1 MKAAFEVKSS
11 RLEMLSLR
19 LHTAD
24 LAQLSQFLR
33 KKKDK
38 YQVLGALPFVL
49 DLDDL
54 TEDTDADL
62 SAIVSLLERQGIVV
76 IAARGAEQ
84 RWADKVHAA
93 GLFYLSHEHKK
104 AVETEIDEHEKA
116 ACTESPAEPT
126 EDSVTE
132 AADTATDSVAET
144 KAESDVENNG
154 QAAEEEKQSAP
165 AADDHV
171 PRPTLVINS
180 PVRTGQQVYAKNADL
195 IVMGMVSEGAEVIA
209 DGNIHVY
216 APLRGRALAG
226 ESGDKTAR
234 IFVQSMQAELV
245 SVAGI
250 YRVFEQNLPPHLH
263 KHAVKIELQED
274 ERLAISAINAQ

>member
-33 KKKDK
+33 KQKDK

-54 TEDTDADL
+54 TDADADL
-62 SAIVSLLERQGIVV
+62 SAIVSLLARQGISV

-104 AVETEIDEHEKA
+104 AAEIEIDKYEKA
-116 ACTESPAEPT
+116 ACTVPAAEPT

-132 AADTATDSVAET
+132 AAADTAESVAET
-144 KAESDVENNG
+144 KAESAAENSG
-154 QAAEEEKQSAP
+154 QAAEEEKQPAP
-165 AADDHV
+165 AADDHA

>member
-54 TEDTDADL
+54 TDADADL
-62 SAIVSLLERQGIVV
+62 SAIVSLLARQGIAV

-104 AVETEIDEHEKA
+104 LAETEIGEHEKA
-116 ACTESPAEPT
+116 ACTVPAAEPT

-132 AADTATDSVAET
+132 AAATATDSVAET
-144 KAESDVENNG
+144 QAESAAENNG
-154 QAAEEEKQSAP
+154 QAAEEEKQPAP
-165 AADDHV
+165 AADDHA

-234 IFVQSMQAELV
+234 IFAQSMQAELV

-250 YRVFEQNLPPHLH
+250 YRVFEQDLPPHLH

>member
-54 TEDTDADL
+54 TDTDADL
-62 SAIVSLLERQGIVV
+62 SAIVSLLARQGIAV

-104 AVETEIDEHEKA
+104 AAETEIDEHEKA
-116 ACTESPAEPT
+116 ACTEPAAEPT

-132 AADTATDSVAET
+132 AAADTTDNVAET
-144 KAESDVENNG
+144 QAESAAENNG
-154 QAAEEEKQSAP
+154 QAAEEEKQPAP
-165 AADDHV
+165 AADDHA

-234 IFVQSMQAELV
+234 IFAQSMQAELV

-250 YRVFEQNLPPHLH
+250 YRVFEQDLPPHLH

>member
-54 TEDTDADL
+54 TDADADL
-62 SAIVSLLERQGIVV
+62 SAIVSLLARQGIAV

-104 AVETEIDEHEKA
+104 AAETEIDEHEKA
-116 ACTESPAEPT
+116 ACTEPAAEPT

-132 AADTATDSVAET
+132 AAADTTDNVAET
-144 KAESDVENNG
+144 QAESAAENNG
-154 QAAEEEKQSAP
+154 QAAEEEKQPAP
-165 AADDHV
+165 AADDHA

-234 IFVQSMQAELV
+234 IFAQSMQAELV

-250 YRVFEQNLPPHLH
+250 YRVFEQDLPPHLH

>member
-1 MKAAFEVKSS
+1 MKAAFEVKST

-54 TEDTDADL
+54 TDADADL
-62 SAIVSLLERQGIVV
+62 SAIVSLLARQGITV

-144 KAESDVENNG
+144 KAESAAENNG
-154 QAAEEEKQSAP
+154 QAAEEEKQPAP
-165 AADDHV
+165 AADDHA

>member
-1 MKAAFEVKSS
+1 MKAAFEVKST

-54 TEDTDADL
+54 TDADADL
-62 SAIVSLLERQGIVV
+62 SAIVSLLARQGIAV

-104 AVETEIDEHEKA
+104 AAETEIDEHEKA
-116 ACTESPAEPT
+116 ACTEPT
-126 EDSVTE
+126 VEHAEDSVTE
-132 AADTATDSVAET
+132 AAADTTDNIAET
-144 KAESDVENNG
+144 KAESTEENNG
-154 QAAEEEKQSAP
+154 QAAEEEKQPAP
-165 AADDHV
+165 AADDHA

>member
-1 MKAAFEVKSS
+1 MKAAFEVKST

-54 TEDTDADL
+54 TDADADL
-62 SAIVSLLERQGIVV
+62 SAIVSLLARQGITV

-116 ACTESPAEPT
+116 ACTVPAAEPT
-126 EDSVTE
+126 GDSVTE
-132 AADTATDSVAET
+132 AAADATDNVAET

>member
-54 TEDTDADL
+54 TDADADL
-62 SAIVSLLERQGIVV
+62 SAIVSLLARQGIAV

-104 AVETEIDEHEKA
+104 AAETEIDEHEKA
-116 ACTESPAEPT
+116 ACTEPPAEHA
-126 EDSVTE
+126 EDSVKE
-132 AADTATDSVAET
+132 AAADATDNFAET
-144 KAESDVENNG
+144 QAESAAENNG
-154 QAAEEEKQSAP
+154 QAAEEEKQPAP
-165 AADDHV
+165 AADDHA

>member
-54 TEDTDADL
+54 TDADADL
-62 SAIVSLLERQGIVV
+62 SAIVSLLARQGIVV

-104 AVETEIDEHEKA
+104 AAETEIDGHEKA
-116 ACTESPAEPT
+116 ACTEPPVEHA

-132 AADTATDSVAET
+132 AAADTTDNIAET
-144 KAESDVENNG
+144 KAKSAAENNG
-154 QAAEEEKQSAP
+154 QAAEEEKQPAP

>member
-1 MKAAFEVKSS
+1 MKAAFEVKST

-54 TEDTDADL
+54 TDADANL
-62 SAIVSLLERQGIVV
+62 SAIVSLLARQGIAV

-84 RWADKVHAA
+84 RWADKVHTA

-116 ACTESPAEPT
+116 ACTESPAEHA
-126 EDSVTE
+126 EDFVTE

-144 KAESDVENNG
+144 QAESAAENNG
-154 QAAEEEKQSAP
+154 QAAEEEKQPAP

>member
-54 TEDTDADL
+54 TDADADL
-62 SAIVSLLERQGIVV
+62 SAIVSLLARQGIAV

-104 AVETEIDEHEKA
+104 AAETEIDEHEKA
-116 ACTESPAEPT
+116 ACTEPPAEHA
-126 EDSVTE
+126 EDSVKE
-132 AADTATDSVAET
+132 AADDATDNVAET
-144 KAESDVENNG
+144 KAESAPENNG
-154 QAAEEEKQSAP
+154 QDAEEEKQPAP
-165 AADDHV
+165 AADDHA

>member
-1 MKAAFEVKSS
+1 MKAAFEVKST

-54 TEDTDADL
+54 TDADADL
-62 SAIVSLLERQGIVV
+62 SAIVSLLARQGIAV

-132 AADTATDSVAET
+132 AAADTTDNIAET
-144 KAESDVENNG
+144 KAESTEENNG
-154 QAAEEEKQSAP
+154 QAAEEEKQPAP
-165 AADDHV
+165 AADDHA

>member
-1 MKAAFEVKSS
+1 MKAAFEVKST

-54 TEDTDADL
+54 TDADADL
-62 SAIVSLLERQGIVV
+62 SAIVSLLARQGIAV

-104 AVETEIDEHEKA
+104 AAETEIDEHKKA
-116 ACTESPAEPT
+116 ACTEPPAEPT

-132 AADTATDSVAET
+132 AAADATDNVAET
-144 KAESDVENNG
+144 KTESTEENSG

>member
-54 TEDTDADL
+54 TDADADL
-62 SAIVSLLERQGIVV
+62 SAIVSLLARQGIAV

-104 AVETEIDEHEKA
+104 AAETEIDEHEKA
-116 ACTESPAEPT
+116 ACTEPPAEHA
-126 EDSVTE
+126 EDSVKE
-132 AADTATDSVAET
+132 AATATDSVAET
-144 KAESDVENNG
+144 QAESAAEKNG
-154 QAAEEEKQSAP
+154 QDAEEEKQPAP
-165 AADDHV
+165 AADDHA

-180 PVRTGQQVYAKNADL
+180 PVRTGQQVYAQNADL

-263 KHAVKIELQED
+263 KRAVKIELQED

>member
-1 MKAAFEVKSS
+1 MKAAFEVKST

-54 TEDTDADL
+54 TDADADL
-62 SAIVSLLERQGIVV
+62 SAIVSLLARQGIAV

-104 AVETEIDEHEKA
+104 AAEAEIDEHEKA
-116 ACTESPAEPT
+116 ACTELPAEHA
-126 EDSVTE
+126 EDSVKE
-132 AADTATDSVAET
+132 AAADTTDSVAET
-144 KAESDVENNG
+144 KTESTEENNG
-154 QAAEEEKQSAP
+154 QDAEEEKQPAP
-165 AADDHV
+165 AADDHA

>member
-1 MKAAFEVKSS
+1 MKAAFEVKST

-54 TEDTDADL
+54 TDADADL
-62 SAIVSLLERQGIVV
+62 SAIVSLLARQGIAV

-144 KAESDVENNG
+144 KAESAAENNG
-154 QAAEEEKQSAP
+154 QAEKEEQQPAP
-165 AADDHV
+165 AADAHA

-209 DGNIHVY
+209 DGNIHIY

>member
-1 MKAAFEVKSS
+1 MKAAFEVKST

-54 TEDTDADL
+54 TDTDADL
-62 SAIVSLLERQGIVV
+62 SAIVSLLARQGIAV

-104 AVETEIDEHEKA
+104 AAETEIDEHGKA
-116 ACTESPAEPT
+116 ACTESPAEHA

-144 KAESDVENNG
+144 QAESAAENNG
-154 QAAEEEKQSAP
+154 QAAEEEKQPAP

>member
-1 MKAAFEVKSS
+1 MKAAFEVKST

-38 YQVLGALPFVL
+38 YQVLGALPFIL

-54 TEDTDADL
+54 TDADADL
-62 SAIVSLLERQGIVV
+62 SAIVSLLARQGIAV

-84 RWADKVHAA
+84 RWGDKVHAA

-104 AVETEIDEHEKA
+104 AAEIEIDKHEKA
-116 ACTESPAEPT
+116 ACTVPAAEPT
-126 EDSVTE
+126 EDSVTG

-144 KAESDVENNG
+144 KAESAAENNG
-154 QAAEEEKQSAP
+154 QAAEEEKQPAP
-165 AADDHV
+165 AADDHS

>member
-54 TEDTDADL
+54 TDADADL
-62 SAIVSLLERQGIVV
+62 SAIVSLLARQGIAV

-116 ACTESPAEPT
+116 VCTESPAEPT

-144 KAESDVENNG
+144 KAESAAENNG
-154 QAAEEEKQSAP
+154 QDAEEEKQPAP
-165 AADDHV
+165 AADDHA

>member
-54 TEDTDADL
+54 TDADADL
-62 SAIVSLLERQGIVV
+62 SAIVSLLARQGIAV

-116 ACTESPAEPT
+116 VCTESPAEPT

-144 KAESDVENNG
+144 KAESAAENNG
-154 QAAEEEKQSAP
+154 QAAKEEKQPAP
-165 AADDHV
+165 AADDHA

>member
-1 MKAAFEVKSS
+1 MKAAFEVKST

-54 TEDTDADL
+54 TDADADL
-62 SAIVSLLERQGIVV
+62 SAIVSLLARQGIAV

-104 AVETEIDEHEKA
+104 AAEIEIDEHEKA
-116 ACTESPAEPT
+116 ACTEQSVEHA
-126 EDSVTE
+126 EDSVKE
-132 AADTATDSVAET
+132 AAADTTDNVAET
-144 KAESDVENNG
+144 KAESAAEKNG
-154 QAAEEEKQSAP
+154 QDAEEEKQP
-165 AADDHV
+165 ASVADDHA

-274 ERLAISAINAQ
+274 ERLAIAAMNAQ

>member
-1 MKAAFEVKSS
+1 MKAAFEVKST

-54 TEDTDADL
+54 TDADADL
-62 SAIVSLLERQGIVV
+62 SAIVSLLARQGIAV

-84 RWADKVHAA
+84 HWADKVHAA

>member
-1 MKAAFEVKSS
+1 MKAAFEVKST

-54 TEDTDADL
+54 TDADADL
-62 SAIVSLLERQGIVV
+62 SAIVSLLARQGIAV

-104 AVETEIDEHEKA
+104 AAETEIDEHEKA
-116 ACTESPAEPT
+116 ACTESPAEHA

-132 AADTATDSVAET
+132 VAANTTNNVAET
-144 KAESDVENNG
+144 KAESAAENNG
-154 QAAEEEKQSAP
+154 QAAEEEKQPAP
-165 AADDHV
+165 AADDHA

>member
-1 MKAAFEVKSS
+1 MKAAFEVKST

-54 TEDTDADL
+54 TDADADL
-62 SAIVSLLERQGIVV
+62 SAIVSLLARQGIAV

-104 AVETEIDEHEKA
+104 AAEAEIDEHEKA
-116 ACTESPAEPT
+116 ACTEPPAEHA
-126 EDSVTE
+126 EDSVKE
-132 AADTATDSVAET
+132 AAADTTDNVAET
-144 KAESDVENNG
+144 KAESAAENNG
-154 QAAEEEKQSAP
+154 QAAEEEKQPAP
-165 AADDHV
+165 AADDQA

>member
-1 MKAAFEVKSS
+1 MKAAFEVKST

-54 TEDTDADL
+54 TDADADL
-62 SAIVSLLERQGIVV
+62 SAIVSLLARQGIAV

-144 KAESDVENNG
+144 KAESTEENNG
-154 QAAEEEKQSAP
+154 QDAEEEKQPAP
-165 AADDHV
+165 AADDHA

>member
-1 MKAAFEVKSS
+1 MKAAFEVKST

-54 TEDTDADL
+54 TDADADL
-62 SAIVSLLERQGIVV
+62 SAIVSLLARQGIAV

-116 ACTESPAEPT
+116 ACTEPPAEHA

-144 KAESDVENNG
+144 QAESAAENNG
-154 QAAEEEKQSAP
+154 QAEKEEKQPAP

>member
-1 MKAAFEVKSS
+1 MKAAFEVKST

-54 TEDTDADL
+54 TDADADL
-62 SAIVSLLERQGIVV
+62 SAIVSLLARQGIAV

-104 AVETEIDEHEKA
+104 AAETEIDEHKKA
-116 ACTESPAEPT
+116 ACTEPPAEHA
-126 EDSVTE
+126 EDSVKE
-132 AADTATDSVAET
+132 AAADTTDSVAET
-144 KAESDVENNG
+144 KTESTEENSG
-154 QAAEEEKQSAP
+154 QAAEEEKQPAP

>member
-1 MKAAFEVKSS
+1 MKAAFEVKST

-54 TEDTDADL
+54 TDADADL
-62 SAIVSLLERQGIVV
+62 SAIVSLLARQGIAV

-104 AVETEIDEHEKA
+104 AAETEIDEHEKA
-116 ACTESPAEPT
+116 ACTEPPAEHA
-126 EDSVTE
+126 EDSVKE
-132 AADTATDSVAET
+132 AAADATDNFAET
-144 KAESDVENNG
+144 QAESAAENNG
-154 QAAEEEKQSAP
+154 QAAEEEKQPAP
-165 AADDHV
+165 AADDHA

>member
-1 MKAAFEVKSS
+1 MKAAFEVKST

-54 TEDTDADL
+54 TDADADL
-62 SAIVSLLERQGIVV
+62 SAIVSLLARQGIAV

-104 AVETEIDEHEKA
+104 AAETEIDEHEKA
-116 ACTESPAEPT
+116 ACTEPPAEHA
-126 EDSVTE
+126 EDSVKE
-132 AADTATDSVAET
+132 AAADTTDSVAET
-144 KAESDVENNG
+144 KTESTEENSG
-154 QAAEEEKQSAP
+154 QAAEEEKQPAP
-165 AADDHV
+165 AADDHA

>member
-54 TEDTDADL
+54 TDADADL
-62 SAIVSLLERQGIVV
+62 SAIVSLLARQGIAV

-116 ACTESPAEPT
+116 ACTESPAEHA

-144 KAESDVENNG
+144 QAESAAENNG
-154 QAAEEEKQSAP
+154 QAAEEEKQPAP

-274 ERLAISAINAQ
+274 ERLVISAINAQ

>member
-1 MKAAFEVKSS
+1 MKAAFEVKST

-54 TEDTDADL
+54 TDADADL
-62 SAIVSLLERQGIVV
+62 SAIVSLLARQGIAV

-104 AVETEIDEHEKA
+104 AAETEIDEHEKA
-116 ACTESPAEPT
+116 ACTEPPAEHA
-126 EDSVTE
+126 EDSVKE
-132 AADTATDSVAET
+132 AAADTTDNVAET
-144 KAESDVENNG
+144 KAESAAENNG
-154 QAAEEEKQSAP
+154 QAAEEEKQPAP
-165 AADDHV
+165 AADDHA

>member
-1 MKAAFEVKSS
+1 MKAAFEVKST

-54 TEDTDADL
+54 TDADADL
-62 SAIVSLLERQGIVV
+62 SAIVSLRARQGIAV

-116 ACTESPAEPT
+116 ACTEPPAEHA

-144 KAESDVENNG
+144 QAESAAENNG
-154 QAAEEEKQSAP
+154 QAEKEEKQPAP

>member
-1 MKAAFEVKSS
+1 MKAAFEVKST

-54 TEDTDADL
+54 TDADADL
-62 SAIVSLLERQGIVV
+62 SAIVSLLARQGITV

-144 KAESDVENNG
+144 KAESAAENNG
-154 QAAEEEKQSAP
+154 QAAEEEKQPAP
-165 AADDHV
+165 AADDHA

-234 IFVQSMQAELV
+234 IFAQSMQAELV

-250 YRVFEQNLPPHLH
+250 YRVFEQDLPPHLH

>member
-1 MKAAFEVKSS
+1 MKAAFEVKST

-54 TEDTDADL
+54 TDADADL
-62 SAIVSLLERQGIVV
+62 SAIVSLLARQGIAV

-104 AVETEIDEHEKA
+104 AAEAEIDEHEKA
-116 ACTESPAEPT
+116 ACTEPPAEHA
-126 EDSVTE
+126 EDSVKE
-132 AADTATDSVAET
+132 AAADTTDNVAET
-144 KAESDVENNG
+144 KAESAAENNG
-154 QAAEEEKQSAP
+154 QAAEEEKQPAP
-165 AADDHV
+165 AADDHA

>member
-54 TEDTDADL
+54 TDADADL
-62 SAIVSLLERQGIVV
+62 SAIVSLLARQGIAV

-116 ACTESPAEPT
+116 ACTVPAAEPT
-126 EDSVTE
+126 GDSVTE
-132 AADTATDSVAET
+132 AAADATDNVAET

>member
-54 TEDTDADL
+54 TDADADL
-62 SAIVSLLERQGIVV
+62 SAIVSLLARQGIAV

-144 KAESDVENNG
+144 KAESAAENNG
-154 QAAEEEKQSAP
+154 QAEKEEKQPAP
-165 AADDHV
+165 AADDHA

-274 ERLAISAINAQ
+274 ERLAISAITAQ

>member
-54 TEDTDADL
+54 TDTDADL

-104 AVETEIDEHEKA
+104 AAETEIDEHKKA
-116 ACTESPAEPT
+116 ACTEPPAEHV
-126 EDSVTE
+126 EDSVKEE
-132 AADTATDSVAET
+132 AADTTDNVAET
-144 KAESDVENNG
+144 KAESAAENNR
-154 QAAEEEKQSAP
+154 QDAEEEKQPAP
-165 AADDHV
+165 AADDHA

-234 IFVQSMQAELV
+234 IFAQSMQAELV

>member
-1 MKAAFEVKSS
+1 MKAAFEVKST

-54 TEDTDADL
+54 TDADADL
-62 SAIVSLLERQGIVV
+62 SAIVSLLARQGIAV

-104 AVETEIDEHEKA
+104 AAETEIDEHEKA
-116 ACTESPAEPT
+116 ACTEPPAEHA

-132 AADTATDSVAET
+132 AAADTTDNVAET
-144 KAESDVENNG
+144 KTESAAENNG
-154 QAAEEEKQSAP
+154 QAAEEEKQPAP
-165 AADDHV
+165 AADDHA

>member
-1 MKAAFEVKSS
+1 MKAAFEVKST

-54 TEDTDADL
+54 TDADADL
-62 SAIVSLLERQGIVV
+62 SAIVSLLARQGIAV
-76 IAARGAEQ
+76 IASRGAEQ

-104 AVETEIDEHEKA
+104 AAETEIDEHKKA
-116 ACTESPAEPT
+116 ACTEPPAEHA
-126 EDSVTE
+126 EDSVKE
-132 AADTATDSVAET
+132 AAADTTDSVAET
-144 KAESDVENNG
+144 KTESTEENSG
-154 QAAEEEKQSAP
+154 QAAEEEKQPAP